1 MSIRSQA
8 VRCRSGA
15 GKGEGC
21 RSSRGSDAAGLVQSA
36 KVSALSLQ
44 SDLLWRAIC
53 VSVTHARLRYVYIIV
68 HRKPVFKPVFV
79 ISMGMPD
86 KNMNFCVISGGQ

>member
-1 MSIRSQA
+1 MSIRTRA

-36 KVSALSLQ
+36 KASALSLQ

-53 VSVTHARLRYVYIIV
+53 VSVMHALALCLYYSTQKAGLQAGFL
-68 HRKPVFKPVFV
+68 HA
-79 ISMGMPD
+79 
-86 KNMNFCVISGGQ
+86 

>member
-1 MSIRSQA
+1 MSIRTRA

-15 GKGEGC
+15 VKGERC

-36 KVSALSLQ
+36 KASALSLQ

-53 VSVTHARLRYVYIIV
+53 VSVTHALALCLYYSTQKAGFQAGFCYI
-68 HRKPVFKPVFV
+68 H
-79 ISMGMPD
+79 GD
-86 KNMNFCVISGGQ
+86 AGQK